1 MFIFSDI
8 LISKEKHVLCH
19 VMKIFEMRQLVLK
32 QKRLDKTKFRNSK
45 MKKDLKEIEN
55 KENFEKKEKLKKKL
69 Q

>member
-1 MFIFSDI
+1 MFIFPDI

-55 KENFEKKEKLKKKL
+55 KENFVKKEKLKKKL
-69 Q
+69 R

>member
-1 MFIFSDI
+1 MFIFPDI
-8 LISKEKHVLCH
+8 LISKEKHVLCP
-19 VMKIFEMRQLVLK
+19 VMKISEMRQLVLK

-69 Q
+69 R